1 MLTNIWEWGY
11 AFDSSKDCL
20 NGPVCARRAFVNLR
34 AFASLRWGY
43 KKPPQRLKD
52 AKNHQGFLS
61 AQVGIVKSAVTR
73 VMCMP
78 PKCNSNSEFQWGLTG
93 VLPQYAVT

>member
-1 MLTNIWEWGY
+1 MWPPQAGHSKTLTANGRGETSHPFAIWGY
-11 AFDSSKDCL
+11 ALDSCKDRL
-20 NGPVCARRAFVNLR
+20 NGLVCARRAFVNLR

-61 AQVGIVKSAVTR
+61 A
-73 VMCMP
+73 
-78 PKCNSNSEFQWGLTG
+78 
-93 VLPQYAVT
+93 

>member
-1 MLTNIWEWGY
+1 MDMKKQWGY
-11 AFDSSKDCL
+11 ALDSCKDRL

-34 AFASLRWGY
+34 AFAPLRWGY

-61 AQVGIVKSAVTR
+61 A
-73 VMCMP
+73 
-78 PKCNSNSEFQWGLTG
+78 
-93 VLPQYAVT
+93 